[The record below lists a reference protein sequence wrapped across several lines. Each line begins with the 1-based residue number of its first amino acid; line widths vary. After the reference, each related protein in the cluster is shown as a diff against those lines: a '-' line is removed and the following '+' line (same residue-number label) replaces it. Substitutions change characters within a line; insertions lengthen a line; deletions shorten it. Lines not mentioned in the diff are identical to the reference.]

1 MDELRKERLAINEAL
16 FRNVNE
22 GMRAGRPQPAG
33 ALTVRCEC
41 GALGCNRMF
50 AIDAA
55 LYEAVRAHPRRFVL
69 LRGHDVPAVERIVER
84 HEGFD
89 VVEKQGETGDIADV
103 TDPRGRGSGRRP
115 G

>member
-22 GMRAGRPQPAG
+22 GIRAGQREPAETI
-33 ALTVRCEC
+33 AVRCEC
-41 GALGCNRMF
+41 GTLGCNRLF
-50 AIDAA
+50 EIPLH
-55 LYEAVRAHPRRFVL
+55 LYEGVRAHPRRFL
-69 LRGHDVPAVERIVER
+69 LLTGHDVPEVESVVER

-89 VVEKQGETGDIADV
+89 VVEKRPDTGAIAEA
-103 TDPRGRGSGRRP
+103 TDPRSG